1 VLAFGGLLAVH
12 AACGLGRGLESGHR
26 DVGSALGAMAK
37 ASGVYTRQSSVQG
50 TCFGGLTFIQGK
62 FQVAL
67 GGDLGGGVLRMRKVR
82 LGHIGAAVQAT
93 ALLAYLGQEG
103 ITQAQYL
110 GAKCE

>member
-1 VLAFGGLLAVH
+1 VLAFGRQLAAH

-37 ASGVYTRQSSVQG
+37 ASGVYARQSIVQG
-50 TCFGGLTFIQGK
+50 TQLSGLAFIQGK

-67 GGDLGGGVLRMRKVR
+67 GGDLCRGILRMRKVR
-82 LGHIGAAVQAT
+82 LGHLGAAEQAT

-110 GAKCE
+110 GAKCG